1 MTDLL
6 PEGWGGRFTLSRQN
20 LRHELWQGLLRE
32 WQSVYRY
39 QGLPA
44 LLRCLCGTGRLLRGS
59 STPVSDST
67 FIDCISCSV
76 IPEIASL
83 WGIFIS
89 RALED
94 REPHVLLAD
103 SSGNSGSQY
112 TNQVHTLPLFNLNH
126 GTKLDLLIKKACQA
140 EFVLICD
147 DDIFWLDHSPLDWA
161 LEQFARDDKLAVV
174 SFHPRLHKIPQLREA
189 LDEAMGSY
197 CILIR
202 RRIWLEQDLSFKFY
216 KSPDWKTIG
225 NYYDTADYA
234 NLLLVQRGF
243 HVLTAPSELRAQLVS
258 FYGTSM
264 WGLKILASRGQV
276 SEVVNPNRPD
286 EYKKSFRTA
295 LALLGFNDML
305 SLLGSSKEPLIQV
318 SYLKRAY
325 DVAKAHLDSQTFV
338 EVESDIQGKLLQ
350 MKQRLVIWTQ
360 DLAKHTQG

>member
-1 MTDLL
+1 
-6 PEGWGGRFTLSRQN
+6 
-20 LRHELWQGLLRE
+20 
-32 WQSVYRY
+32 
-39 QGLPA
+39 
-44 LLRCLCGTGRLLRGS
+44 
-59 STPVSDST
+59 
-67 FIDCISCSV
+67 
-76 IPEIASL
+76 
-83 WGIFIS
+83 
-89 RALED
+89 
-94 REPHVLLAD
+94 
-103 SSGNSGSQY
+103 
-112 TNQVHTLPLFNLNH
+112 
-126 GTKLDLLIKKACQA
+126 
-140 EFVLICD
+140 
-147 DDIFWLDHSPLDWA
+147 
-161 LEQFARDDKLAVV
+161 
-174 SFHPRLHKIPQLREA
+174 
-189 LDEAMGSY
+189 MGSY